1 MNHRWLGGTLTNWKT
16 ISNSISRLKSIDEQ
30 LEEGAQG
37 MTKKERLGMERE
49 QSKLQASL
57 GGIREMNG
65 VPDLLFV
72 IDVKREALA
81 ITEANKLGI
90 PVIAVVDS
98 NCAPEGVDY
107 LIPGN
112 DDAARA
118 IQLYCDLAARSALD
132 GMSAQLDAA
141 GVDLG
146 EMEEVS
152 EEVLTSDVAEEAKFD
167 KSTTDP
173 VDAKEAEADPV
184 DAKEAE
190 AAPADLKEAKVK
202 PIKKVASKEKK
213 STK

>member
-16 ISNSISRLKSIDEQ
+16 ISNSISRLKSIDGQ

-152 EEVLTSDVAEEAKFD
+152 EEVLTSDVIEEAKLD
-167 KSTTDP
+167 KSQIEQA
-173 VDAKEAEADPV
+173 DAKEAEVEPAD
-184 DAKEAE
+184 ATEAE
-190 AAPADLKEAKVK
+190 SADLTEVKVK
-202 PIKKVASKEKK
+202 SIKKVVNEEKK